1 MGSRRE
7 TREELAERIRETS
20 RFVALKRLALS
31 PQCGFASSIVG
42 NGISVQ
48 DEKRKLRLIV
58 ETVREVWLRKI

>member
-42 NGISVQ
+42 NRISVQ